1 VKDTKCINT
10 LEFVPESLKTQELCF
25 EAVKDKGDELRFV
38 PENLKKEIMKMKEA
52 MAEVRHYEE
61 RAVSNYLGDN
71 CEAAIA
77 DYTKVIELRGN
88 ADDYRNRA
96 DVYRFKSDW
105 ASAIADYTKVIEL
118 RGNAEDYKR
127 RAYIYAEKIYD
138 YDSAIADYT
147 KVIELRG
154 NADDYSD
161 LAECNCYMERVRKIQ
176 NGEVADG
183 DVLPF

>member
-1 VKDTKCINT
+1 
-10 LEFVPESLKTQELCF
+10 
-25 EAVKDKGDELRFV
+25 
-38 PENLKKEIMKMKEA
+38 M
-52 MAEVRHYEE
+52 
-61 RAVSNYLGDN
+61 
-71 CEAAIA
+71 
-77 DYTKVIELRGN
+77 
-88 ADDYRNRA
+88 
-96 DVYRFKSDW
+96 
-105 ASAIADYTKVIEL
+105 IEL